1 MKAEYEAIVTLIPVF
16 SDQRY
21 SQINPNYIKILL
33 DEEEQILKKSIGYL
47 HKDIKHCL
55 SELFN
60 EYIKVD
66 YEWPEKTL
74 VNCRKN
80 KKTIEFTYLTTMPY
94 ISGSQRKG
102 NIVNITEFSKIISD
116 KYYAESIAGNAVQ
129 FR

>member
-1 MKAEYEAIVTLIPVF
+1 MKAQYEAIVTLIPVF
-16 SDQRY
+16 SDNRY
-21 SQINPNYIKILL
+21 DQANPNYIKILL
-33 DEEEQILKKSIGYL
+33 NEDEEILSKYIGYL

-66 YEWPEKTL
+66 YDWPEKTL

-80 KKTIEFTYLTTMPY
+80 KKTIEFTYLVTMPY
-94 ISGSQRKG
+94 ITGCQKNG
-102 NIVNITEFSKIISD
+102 NIVNITEFQKLVSD
-116 KYYAESIAGNAVQ
+116 KYYVESIAGNTSN